1 MPLQSGNF
9 LVLSSLR
16 AILIQIISAM
26 SANQSIICRA
36 LIPLGILIAA
46 PAVAAVSPYAHYRMG
61 DGVPS
66 TNGGN
71 NLP

>member
-1 MPLQSGNF
+1 
-9 LVLSSLR
+9 
-16 AILIQIISAM
+16 M

-46 PAVAAVSPYAHYRMG
+46 PAVAAASPYAHYRMG

>member
-1 MPLQSGNF
+1 
-9 LVLSSLR
+9 
-16 AILIQIISAM
+16 M